1 MKKKENKVLQII
13 KYIIITILVI
23 MLITNIYLIV
33 KSKLHKDKVPSLF
46 GYKVFIVLSDS
57 METEITTGDI
67 VITKNTDVKDLKVDD
82 IIAYKNSKEYVT
94 THRIVNIVE
103 EDNNICFETKGDK
116 NNTND
121 LQVVCSDIIEGKY
134 IKKIP
139 KLGKVLLFLQEPAGL
154 AVLILLLILVCILS
168 YLSTNDKR
176 LISNEEY
183 EEFQEYKKKKNKKD

>member
-67 VITKNTDVKDLKVDD
+67 VITKNTDVKDLKEED

-103 EDNNICFETKGDK
+103 
-116 NNTND
+116 
-121 LQVVCSDIIEGKY
+121 
-134 IKKIP
+134 
-139 KLGKVLLFLQEPAGL
+139 
-154 AVLILLLILVCILS
+154 
-168 YLSTNDKR
+168 
-176 LISNEEY
+176 
-183 EEFQEYKKKKNKKD
+183 